1 MKIYAIIVAVMVAGG
16 AAWGQTSSA
25 PVTPAAGEA
34 AGPMTAVPEVLD
46 LLKMLRDRKN
56 TLKDFT
62 ADIDYD
68 VMDMRIKTSS
78 GKRGKLSY
86 LMDPAK
92 GPIFSADFDF
102 ATENGKLTRQYF
114 VQFIFDGKELT
125 IKDMGLNGK
134 GRTYVRTNLLPPGAK
149 PGDAVTLNGA
159 LPLPIGLDVNE
170 VLQAFEVTLLPS
182 SDANVG
188 VLKLVPRDKKKFDYE
203 RLDVTVDKKLELP
216 VKVVLALP
224 DDTETTIK
232 LTKIEV
238 NGGKAKMLDAAT
250 PASEGWV
257 PKGE

>member
-1 MKIYAIIVAVMVAGG
+1 
-16 AAWGQTSSA
+16 
-25 PVTPAAGEA
+25 
-34 AGPMTAVPEVLD
+34 MTASPEILN

-68 VMDMRIKTSS
+68 VMDLRIKTSS
-78 GKRGKLSY
+78 GKTGKLAY
-86 LMDPAK
+86 LVDPAK

-102 ATENGKLTRQYF
+102 ATENGKPTRQYF

-134 GRTYVRTNLLPPGAK
+134 GRTHIRKNLLPPGAK

-159 LPLPIGLDVNE
+159 LPLPIGLDVDE
-170 VLQAFEVTLLPS
+170 VLQAFEVTLVPL

-216 VKVVLALP
+216 VKLVQEGA
-224 DDTETTIK
+224 DNTETTIK
-232 LTKIEV
+232 LTKIDV
-238 NGGKAKMLDAAT
+238 NSGKAKMLDAST